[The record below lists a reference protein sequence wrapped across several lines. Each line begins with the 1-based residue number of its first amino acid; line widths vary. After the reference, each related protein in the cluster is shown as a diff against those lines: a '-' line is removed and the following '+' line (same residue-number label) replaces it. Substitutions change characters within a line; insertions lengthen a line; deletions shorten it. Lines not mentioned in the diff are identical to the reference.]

1 MAEGG
6 ADQVKPETQ
15 NLTRVERIKAGIG
28 KWIGDQLL
36 PPNVEASYRRTFT
49 VIAEKLAGKQP
60 ELLAKLQGP
69 IETVAKALG
78 YIDPVVKVAVGAA
91 ALYGG
96 VTLLLRPDLA
106 YALGSSAVILGKN
119 VVTAGTAAA
128 VGAYRFV
135 ETGVKELGAKVKLIA
150 ERIWQGVTGAEIP
163 SQTHPPGGLSGL
175 VPEAPPVP
183 VPPRPFAPPP
193 NVPIVKPVEVRA

>member
-6 ADQVKPETQ
+6 ADQVKPEAQ

-28 KWIGDQLL
+28 KWVESQMPAAIGERYKKTL
-36 PPNVEASYRRTFT
+36 T
-49 VIAEKLAGKQP
+49 VAAERFWGKQP

-69 IETVAKALG
+69 IETAAKAAGWL
-78 YIDPVVKVAVGAA
+78 DPMIKVAVGAA

-106 YALGSSAVILGKN
+106 VALGSSAVVLGKN
-119 VVTAGTAAA
+119 ALAAGTAVA
-128 VGAYRFV
+128 VGAYKFV

-150 ERIWQGVTGAEIP
+150 ERIWQGVTGAEIT
-163 SQTHPPGGLSGL
+163 SQTHPPGG
-175 VPEAPPVP
+175 VPEAPAPKVP
-183 VPPRPFAPPP
+183 LVNPLEKSA
-193 NVPIVKPVEVRA
+193 KW